1 MRKWKRKS
9 KVDKMILTFGGE
21 TLDLHQKKCIPC
33 QGGVPP
39 LTPSEIEP
47 YMGQIHDDWK
57 LIADH
62 HIERVFSFKDFNSAL
77 EFVNKSG
84 DICEEED
91 HHADFELS
99 WGRVKI
105 MIWTHKID
113 GLNEADFILAAK
125 IDNI

>member
-1 MRKWKRKS
+1 MT
-9 KVDKMILTFGGE
+9 LTFGVDG
-21 TLDLHQKKCIPC
+21 LDLHQKKCIPC
-33 QGGVPP
+33 QGGIPP
-39 LTPSEIEP
+39 LSPLEIEP
-47 YMGQIHDDWK
+47 YMEQIHNDWK
-57 LIADH
+57 LVADH
-62 HIERVFSFKDFNSAL
+62 HIERVFKFNDFNSAL
-77 EFVNKSG
+77 EFVNRAG

>member
-9 KVDKMILTFGGE
+9 KADKMTLTFGVE

-33 QGGVPP
+33 QGGIPP
-39 LTPSEIEP
+39 LTALEIEP
-47 YMGQIHDDWK
+47 YIRQIHDDWK

-62 HIERVFSFKDFNSAL
+62 HIERVFSFNDFKSAL
-77 EFVNKSG
+77 EFVNQAG
-84 DICEEED
+84 GICEEED

>member
-9 KVDKMILTFGGE
+9 KADKMTLTFGVE

-33 QGGVPP
+33 QGGIPP
-39 LTPSEIEP
+39 LTALEIEP
-47 YMGQIHDDWK
+47 YIRQIHDDWK

-62 HIERVFSFKDFNSAL
+62 HIERVFSFNDFKSAL
-77 EFVNKSG
+77 EFVNQAG

>member
-1 MRKWKRKS
+1 MKRLRKKS
-9 KVDKMILTFGGE
+9 KAGKMILTYGDDCM
-21 TLDLHQKKCIPC
+21 DLHEKKCIPC
-33 QGGVPP
+33 QGGIPP
-39 LTPSEIEP
+39 LTPQEIEP
-47 YMGQIHDDWK
+47 YMEQIHDDWA

-62 HIERVFSFKDFNSAL
+62 HIERVFSFNDFKNAL
-77 EFVNKSG
+77 EFVNKAG
-84 DICEEED
+84 AICEQED

-125 IDNI
+125 IDNV

>member
-9 KVDKMILTFGGE
+9 KADKMTLTFGVE
-21 TLDLHQKKCIPC
+21 NLDLHQKKCIPC
-33 QGGVPP
+33 QGGIPP
-39 LTPSEIEP
+39 LTALEIEP
-47 YMGQIHDDWK
+47 YIRQIHDDWK

-62 HIERVFSFKDFNSAL
+62 HIERVFSFNDFKSAL
-77 EFVNKSG
+77 EFVNQAG
-84 DICEEED
+84 GICEEED

>member
-9 KVDKMILTFGGE
+9 KADKMTLIFGVE

-33 QGGVPP
+33 QGGIPP
-39 LTPSEIEP
+39 LTALEIEP
-47 YMGQIHDDWK
+47 YIRQIHDDWK

-62 HIERVFSFKDFNSAL
+62 HIERVFSFNDFKSAL
-77 EFVNKSG
+77 EFVNQAG
-84 DICEEED
+84 GICEEED

>member
-1 MRKWKRKS
+1 MRRWKRKS
-9 KVDKMILTFGGE
+9 KVDKMILTFGVE

-39 LTPSEIEP
+39 LTALEIEP

-62 HIERVFSFKDFNSAL
+62 HIEREFSFNDFKSAL
-77 EFVNKSG
+77 EFVNQSG
-84 DICEEED
+84 EICEKED

>member
-1 MRKWKRKS
+1 
-9 KVDKMILTFGGE
+9 MILTFGGE

-84 DICEEED
+84 DICEEEG

>member
-9 KVDKMILTFGGE
+9 KADKMTLTFGVE
-21 TLDLHQKKCIPC
+21 NLDLHQKKCIPC
-33 QGGVPP
+33 QGGIPP
-39 LTPSEIEP
+39 LTALEIEP
-47 YMGQIHDDWK
+47 YIRQIHNDWK

-62 HIERVFSFKDFNSAL
+62 HIERVFSFNDFKSAL
-77 EFVNKSG
+77 EFVNQAG
-84 DICEEED
+84 GICEEED

>member
-1 MRKWKRKS
+1 MT
-9 KVDKMILTFGGE
+9 LTFGVE
-21 TLDLHQKKCIPC
+21 NLDLHQKKCIPC
-33 QGGVPP
+33 QGGIPP
-39 LTPSEIEP
+39 LTALEIEP
-47 YMGQIHDDWK
+47 YIRQIHDDWK

-62 HIERVFSFKDFNSAL
+62 HIERVFSFNDFKSAL
-77 EFVNKSG
+77 EFVNQAG
-84 DICEEED
+84 GICEEED

>member
-1 MRKWKRKS
+1 
-9 KVDKMILTFGGE
+9 MILTFGVE

-39 LTPSEIEP
+39 LTALEIEP

-62 HIERVFSFKDFNSAL
+62 HIERVFSFNDFKSAL
-77 EFVNKSG
+77 EFVNQAG

>member
-1 MRKWKRKS
+1 MKRSRRKS
-9 KVDKMILTFGGE
+9 KVDKMILTFGDDR
-21 TLDLHQKKCIPC
+21 LALHEKKCIPC
-33 QGGVPP
+33 QGGIPP
-39 LTPSEIEP
+39 LTLQEIEP
-47 YMGQIHDDWK
+47 YMEQIHADWI

-62 HIERVFSFKDFNSAL
+62 HIERVFSFGDFKNAL
-77 EFVNKSG
+77 DFVNEVG
-84 DICEEED
+84 EICEQEN
-91 HHADFELS
+91 HPADFELS

>member
-9 KVDKMILTFGGE
+9 KADKMTLTFGVE

-33 QGGVPP
+33 QGGIPP
-39 LTPSEIEP
+39 LTALEIEP
-47 YMGQIHDDWK
+47 YIRQIHDDWK

-62 HIERVFSFKDFNSAL
+62 HIERVFSFNDFKSAL
-77 EFVNKSG
+77 EFVNQAG
-84 DICEEED
+84 GICEEED

-125 IDNI
+125 IDNL

>member
-1 MRKWKRKS
+1 MKRSKRKS
-9 KVDKMILTFGGE
+9 KADKMILICGDDRL
-21 TLDLHQKKCIPC
+21 TLHEKKCIPC

-39 LTPSEIEP
+39 LTLREIEP
-47 YMGQIHDDWK
+47 YMEQIHADWN

-62 HIERVFSFKDFNSAL
+62 HIERVLSFDDFQNAL
-77 EFVNKSG
+77 DFVNKAG
-84 DICEEED
+84 EICEQED

>member
-1 MRKWKRKS
+1 MRRWKRKS
-9 KVDKMILTFGGE
+9 KVDKMTLTFGVDV
-21 TLDLHQKKCIPC
+21 LDLHQKKCIPC

-39 LTPSEIEP
+39 LTPLEIEP
-47 YMGQIHDDWK
+47 YMEQIHNDWN
-57 LIADH
+57 LVADH
-62 HIERVFSFKDFNSAL
+62 HIERVFKFNDFKSAL
-77 EFVNKSG
+77 EFVNRAG
-84 DICEEED
+84 EICEEEN